1 MYVHPVIVINN
12 DFVTIDVDF
21 VVMLVVVVLFLLLLS
36 SMLVVV
42 VVVIHE
48 TWSTMAYLLAKASV
62 SDDVVI
68 PMFYSHHSHW
78 DACQVVAC
86 RTCKPKVEQIICR

>member
-21 VVMLVVVVLFLLLLS
+21 VVMLVVVINV
-36 SMLVVV
+36 VVV